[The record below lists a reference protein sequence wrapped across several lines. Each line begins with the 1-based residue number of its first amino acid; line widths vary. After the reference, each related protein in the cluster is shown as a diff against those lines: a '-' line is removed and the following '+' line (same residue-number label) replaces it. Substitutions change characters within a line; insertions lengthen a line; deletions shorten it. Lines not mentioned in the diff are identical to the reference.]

1 MKYFSESEM
10 RIFKYIAFF
19 FCLTLVF
26 SCTKPEDDSP
36 QNIVPSS
43 ITDEPFRDFVNGEQN
58 ILNDEGEVSPAPV
71 FINDDGDDESGPSD
85 GRNPK

>member
-1 MKYFSESEM
+1 MK
-10 RIFKYIAFF
+10 IFKYIAFF

-43 ITDEPFRDFVNGEQN
+43 ITDAPFRDFDNGVEG
-58 ILNDEGEVSPAPV
+58 ILPDEGEEPTPL